1 MEKRRKREAEK
12 QRQLEYE
19 QQRKAELQERQEAEA
34 AKEAAKRKA
43 EEERRKEE
51 EAADESRKA
60 REQQRKAA
68 LEELQKVRRQ
78 SQAVREDIAKELAVA
93 ATADDKENIPKN
105 GGPILP
111 ADLIEKK
118 SVEEQKRRASYGV
131 VKNVL
136 EQDSVHRKEAE
147 SVVAASRKA
156 AEEVADVKTRI
167 EASMERSGRGEMEGP
182 VYYGINSTARRSS
195 QDCGGAGGVK
205 KDINVIND
213 DLADEIEAIR
223 LAADFSSRRMLN
235 DQKKEPTTGS
245 ASSSRLRIR
254 ALLDKQTKQR
264 EEDDK
269 VRQQKRESQDM
280 SKFMWV
286 YR

>member
-1 MEKRRKREAEK
+1 M
-12 QRQLEYE
+12 
-19 QQRKAELQERQEAEA
+19 
-34 AKEAAKRKA
+34 
-43 EEERRKEE
+43 
-51 EAADESRKA
+51 
-60 REQQRKAA
+60 
-68 LEELQKVRRQ
+68 
-78 SQAVREDIAKELAVA
+78 
-93 ATADDKENIPKN
+93 
-105 GGPILP
+105 G
-111 ADLIEKK
+111 
-118 SVEEQKRRASYGV
+118 
-131 VKNVL
+131 
-136 EQDSVHRKEAE
+136 
-147 SVVAASRKA
+147 
-156 AEEVADVKTRI
+156 
-167 EASMERSGRGEMEGP
+167 GP

-235 DQKKEPTTGS
+235 DQKKESTTGS

>member
-1 MEKRRKREAEK
+1 M
-12 QRQLEYE
+12 
-19 QQRKAELQERQEAEA
+19 
-34 AKEAAKRKA
+34 
-43 EEERRKEE
+43 
-51 EAADESRKA
+51 
-60 REQQRKAA
+60 
-68 LEELQKVRRQ
+68 
-78 SQAVREDIAKELAVA
+78 
-93 ATADDKENIPKN
+93 
-105 GGPILP
+105 
-111 ADLIEKK
+111 
-118 SVEEQKRRASYGV
+118 
-131 VKNVL
+131 
-136 EQDSVHRKEAE
+136 
-147 SVVAASRKA
+147 
-156 AEEVADVKTRI
+156 KTRI

-264 EEDDK
+264 
-269 VRQQKRESQDM
+269 VGVSHIC
-280 SKFMWV
+280 SHFV
-286 YR
+286 FY